1 VVKYRYVLPRD
12 WEQIRLDPVEPKA
25 VKKATEKM
33 FSNISDE
40 VARVR
45 ISGWVTSRMISMLEP
60 LSERGAWAA
69 YLPVEDPRASVV
81 RPMIVTRPFDATEIG
96 DDPME
101 AVLAMATSGEGET
114 SLIQPSGMVGAKLR
128 IPEDAKSALLDSL
141 DILPDDVRE
150 LTDEKKMLA
159 AAAERTRLVRQ
170 VCYIIG
176 QPGNP
181 ERWMHVEASVSC
193 DLAEGAGEALD
204 AVEEFFDAW
213 VETLSWEDDD
223 DE

>member
-1 VVKYRYVLPRD
+1 MKYRYVLPRD

-96 DDPME
+96 SDGGRACHGYE
-101 AVLAMATSGEGET
+101 WGG
-114 SLIQPSGMVGAKLR
+114 
-128 IPEDAKSALLDSL
+128 
-141 DILPDDVRE
+141 
-150 LTDEKKMLA
+150 
-159 AAAERTRLVRQ
+159 
-170 VCYIIG
+170 
-176 QPGNP
+176 
-181 ERWMHVEASVSC
+181 
-193 DLAEGAGEALD
+193 
-204 AVEEFFDAW
+204 
-213 VETLSWEDDD
+213 
-223 DE
+223 